1 MAVYSNS
8 RQLTVGSFAVVS
20 SISEP
25 GSLPLSRPAVTKGC
39 DVVRLGFMPLTDCAP
54 LVVAEML
61 GLFQGHGVRV
71 ELSPLN
77 AWVALRDRIAIGQLD
92 GGQMLAPMPIASSL
106 GLGSVARA
114 VSVVSVLTSQGN
126 TITLGDTLLADIEK
140 AAPALAKLRPLPAEA
155 LAAAI
160 RMRKRK
166 GQEAPILAIVYPF
179 SSHNYLLRYWLAS
192 AGIDPDTDVLL
203 RAVPPPLVADEL
215 AEGRIDGFCAGQP
228 WGSRAVDLRAG
239 RIVLGTGDIWPNHPE
254 KVFALSSELLEHAPE
269 TAAALVAATIQ
280 AGKFLADQANLKQAA
295 KWVHYYALP
304 QVPLSVVEQS
314 LSRRL
319 PYGPDE
325 MEQPFA
331 APEFCPARS
340 CPHTA
345 HGQWWLRQMQRW
357 GHAGEAPSGL
367 IERLWRTDI
376 WLAGAA
382 RAGFPADNLI
392 VSPCPDGA

>member
-1 MAVYSNS
+1 M
-8 RQLTVGSFAVVS
+8 S

-25 GSLPLSRPAVTKGC
+25 GSLPLSRPAVTKGG

-71 ELSPLN
+71 ELSQLN

-106 GLGSVARA
+106 GLGSVAREL
-114 VSVVSVLTSQGN
+114 SVVSVLTSQGN
-126 TITLGDTLLADIEK
+126 TITLGDALLADIDE
-140 AAPALAKLRPLPAEA
+140 AAPELAKLRPLPAEA
-155 LAAAI
+155 LAAVVK
-160 RMRKRK
+160 MRRRK
-166 GQEAPILAIVYPF
+166 GQEPLILAIVYPF

-192 AGIDPDTDVLL
+192 AGIDPDTDILL

-239 RIVLGTGDIWPNHPE
+239 KIVLGTGDIWPNHPE
-254 KVFALSSELLEHAPE
+254 KVFALSTELLERAPE
-269 TAAALVAATIQ
+269 TAAALVAATMQ
-280 AGKFLADQANLKQAA
+280 AGKFLADPANLKQAA

-314 LSRRL
+314 LARRL

-325 MEQPFA
+325 IESAFA
-331 APEFCPARS
+331 APEFSPARA
-340 CPHTA
+340 CPQTV
-345 HGQWWLRQMQRW
+345 HGAWWLRQMQRW
-357 GHAGEAPSGL
+357 GHATDVPPEL
-367 IERLWRTDI
+367 IERLWRTDV
-376 WLAGAA
+376 WQAGAA
-382 RAGFPADNLI
+382 KAGFPVDDVI
-392 VSPCPDGA
+392 ITPCPDDA